1 MCNVFLYKISFN
13 SDDQTGTVLLKTDSP
28 NSIFNRCYKLKYI
41 LRLAGLP
48 GNRIIIPVKE
58 GSFLPVRII

>member
-28 NSIFNRCYKLKYI
+28 NSIFNRFCKLKYI
-41 LRLAGLP
+41 LRRLVY
-48 GNRIIIPVKE
+48 RE
-58 GSFLPVRII
+58 TE